1 MWGGGHGGSR
11 RESNCL
17 TTLKVL
23 EMICDLF
30 QVCALGGK
38 GTRDVTRKKATELE
52 GEMSVA
58 NGHFLP
64 LWGHA

>member
-1 MWGGGHGGSR
+1 MGVTR

-30 QVCALGGK
+30 QVCALGGERA
-38 GTRDVTRKKATELE
+38 RDTPCKKATEQE
-52 GEMSVA
+52 RETSVA
-58 NGHFLP
+58 NAHFLP